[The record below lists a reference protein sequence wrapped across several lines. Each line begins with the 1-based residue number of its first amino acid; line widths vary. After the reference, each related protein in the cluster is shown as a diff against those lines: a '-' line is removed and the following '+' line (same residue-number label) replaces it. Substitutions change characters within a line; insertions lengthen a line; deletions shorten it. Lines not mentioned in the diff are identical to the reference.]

1 MAEYLI
7 DFEPVGRRGSCPSSQ
22 SLLDSARQLGV
33 ELVAICGG
41 DGTCGRCKVQVLE
54 GTVSTPTAG
63 ERDTLSPEELGA
75 GFRLACEA
83 YALSDCKLC
92 VPPASLSAPQ
102 RTQVEGLEL
111 DVPPEPVVRTYE
123 VSLAP
128 PSLSDLQEDAGRLL
142 AALAQQDPVAA
153 RMVDFAVLQALSPRL
168 RDWDWRA
175 QAIVRDG
182 EVIAVTKVGTRPL
195 GLAVDLGTT
204 KIAGYLLDLE
214 SGRTLAAR
222 GIMNPQISY
231 GEDVVARMARTR
243 DGPEEAE
250 RLQSLVV
257 EALNELVRDLCAEA
271 EVPPEA
277 VVEAVLVGNTAMH
290 HLLLR
295 LPVEQLAMAPYV
307 PAVQG
312 ALDVKARDVG
322 LHLAGGAYVH
332 LLPNVAGFVGA
343 DHIAMLL
350 ATGAWQAEGVVLAL
364 DIGTN
369 TEVCLVSGGTMTS
382 VSCASGPAFEGAHVQ
397 HGMRAAPGA
406 IEHLRLVDD
415 QAGPDQDGHL
425 EGDHLRVEYQTV
437 GSKPPVGLC
446 GSGILDALAQL
457 CEVGVV
463 DRRGRMGDHPRVS
476 NRDGVR
482 EFVLVPEEGGYKA
495 IAITQR
501 DVRELQLA
509 KGAIRAG
516 INVLLAHQGLSEG
529 EIDEVVIAGAFGTY
543 IDVDSAVAI
552 GMLPA
557 LPPGRFRQVGN
568 AAGMGAKLALI
579 SRSQRA
585 QAQAIARRV
594 GYLELA
600 SDPGFTRTLMEASY
614 LG

>member
-1 MAEYLI
+1 
-7 DFEPVGRRGSCPSSQ
+7 
-22 SLLDSARQLGV
+22 
-33 ELVAICGG
+33 
-41 DGTCGRCKVQVLE
+41 
-54 GTVSTPTAG
+54 
-63 ERDTLSPEELGA
+63 
-75 GFRLACEA
+75 
-83 YALSDCKLC
+83 
-92 VPPASLSAPQ
+92 
-102 RTQVEGLEL
+102 
-111 DVPPEPVVRTYE
+111 
-123 VSLAP
+123 
-128 PSLSDLQEDAGRLL
+128 
-142 AALAQQDPVAA
+142 
-153 RMVDFAVLQALSPRL
+153 
-168 RDWDWRA
+168 
-175 QAIVRDG
+175 
-182 EVIAVTKVGTRPL
+182 
-195 GLAVDLGTT
+195 
-204 KIAGYLLDLE
+204 
-214 SGRTLAAR
+214 
-222 GIMNPQISY
+222 
-231 GEDVVARMARTR
+231 
-243 DGPEEAE
+243 
-250 RLQSLVV
+250 
-257 EALNELVRDLCAEA
+257 
-271 EVPPEA
+271 
-277 VVEAVLVGNTAMH
+277 
-290 HLLLR
+290 
-295 LPVEQLAMAPYV
+295 
-307 PAVQG
+307 
-312 ALDVKARDVG
+312 
-322 LHLAGGAYVH
+322 
-332 LLPNVAGFVGA
+332 
-343 DHIAMLL
+343 
-350 ATGAWQAEGVVLAL
+350 
-364 DIGTN
+364 
-369 TEVCLVSGGTMTS
+369 MTS

-425 EGDHLRVEYQTV
+425 RVEYQTV
-437 GSKPPVGLC
+437 GGKPPVGLC

-482 EFVLVPEEGGYKA
+482 EFVLVPEAGGCKA

-543 IDVDSAVAI
+543 IDVDSAVGI
-552 GMLPA
+552 GILPA